1 MYSATFQSVTVPVGR
16 ERKIWIA
23 LRTNQVAGF
32 ATMPFEEKI
41 ICTYYWRKFSL
52 LRNLRSKKMRIRL
65 HSRLMC
71 TFFVP
76 KGSCYGRIK
85 KK

>member
-1 MYSATFQSVTVPVGR
+1 MYAATFQSVTVPVGR

-41 ICTYYWRKFSL
+41 ICTYY
-52 LRNLRSKKMRIRL
+52 
-65 HSRLMC
+65 
-71 TFFVP
+71 
-76 KGSCYGRIK
+76 
-85 KK
+85 